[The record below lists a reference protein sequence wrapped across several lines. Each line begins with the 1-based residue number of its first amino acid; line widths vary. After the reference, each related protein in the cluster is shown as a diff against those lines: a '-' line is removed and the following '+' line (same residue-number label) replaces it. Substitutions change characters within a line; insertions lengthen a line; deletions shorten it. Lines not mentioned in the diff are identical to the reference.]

1 MAIFAVVL
9 TSVFFHTSSINFILS
24 ADKRRA
30 IFITSLKGGILV
42 WDRAFSLIFTLE
54 KTEIIFNF
62 GNKIT
67 NSANQTLG
75 IAIILDIMEI
85 LQVSSATLMILFM
98 KMTMI
103 ARSSVYGTT

>member
-1 MAIFAVVL
+1 M
-9 TSVFFHTSSINFILS
+9 
-24 ADKRRA
+24 
-30 IFITSLKGGILV
+30 
-42 WDRAFSLIFTLE
+42 IFTLE

-85 LQVSSATLMILFM
+85 LHVSSATLMILFL

-103 ARSSVYGTT
+103 VRTNGFGTHGVSDPLRVPR